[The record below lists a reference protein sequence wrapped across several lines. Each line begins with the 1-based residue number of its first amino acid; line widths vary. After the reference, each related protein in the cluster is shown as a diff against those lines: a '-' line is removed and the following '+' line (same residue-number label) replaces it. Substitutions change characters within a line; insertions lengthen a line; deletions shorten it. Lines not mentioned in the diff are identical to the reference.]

1 MSFRKIIK
9 TGFVL
14 IIGAV
19 SACSFAQSSAVKQ
32 SEKKIGQGNW
42 TAARQ
47 SLIKSLRKDAFNPEI
62 EVALAKWFLNPHNPS
77 QQIDTAYK
85 YSQLALTHYRQLPIK
100 QKEKLKRDIIDSTS
114 IVLLRMKIDSTA
126 FDRARKVN
134 TEKSYIDFLD
144 KFQFSTDQ
152 PKAIELRDEVAFLEA
167 LRQNSYG
174 AFESYIQRY
183 PQSHRAREAKA
194 RYEKLLFESRTRDHK
209 LKSYEAFVKEF
220 PGSPFR
226 AQAEKNIF
234 EVRTSDGSIS
244 SFVKFINEHQD
255 NYFTNAARNILFH
268 IARESEEKFPDGL
281 LTDSLKHV
289 IELDRKLWAPIYKNG
304 KYGFIDTEGVEVLPL
319 QFESIAENYK
329 CGSVNE
335 DILMTN
341 AGLVSR
347 SGRILSKVKS
357 FKDLGYG
364 FMKVADG
371 NCFFVMH
378 KSGRVISECIEDAS
392 VLEGR
397 FLRIIKNKL
406 AGLLSLNGRVL
417 LKPQWHS
424 IEMMENIVVL
434 DLNGKKNLVTPAQL
448 SSMADGNPMPENLV
462 FDEVKAI
469 GKDRVLVSNGSL
481 EGIINSKLELIIP
494 LKIQSLS
501 QTPFGLVRK
510 INDQFIF
517 SDLPELKEEPWD
529 NYSVHRQWLRL
540 KNSSGETLFDSYR
553 KKVVE
558 TNPDSLWFENGL
570 AFVQRNDSIRI
581 HVNSS
586 AQVEVPRDSKMVFI
600 KSPDSIRYFF
610 VSLKNRKTIFN
621 IESGIK
627 MFTTD
632 YDQIE
637 SLDAR
642 NFIVFKKN
650 KKGIVDLKGKTVLP
664 VEYDALI
671 LSQSHLSL
679 YKDKKFGLYN
689 LYTKQLI
696 KPTFEKNLQL
706 LDSAILIAFQN
717 GHYGLIDW
725 SGKTISGFEYDEI
738 QPWAKGVIWAKKD
751 FEWSL
756 IDFHQ
761 QRKILSHI
769 RNFAVIKNTAAEKLA
784 IIKQDNG
791 YGVLSSRNGV
801 IIAASFSFLMNLG
814 SEEEPIYF
822 TSKEVEEA
830 NIVVVIYYDRNGKLL
845 RKQVYEDEEYA
856 RIVCPQE

>member
-1 MSFRKIIK
+1 MSFHKIIK

-14 IIGAV
+14 TIGVV
-19 SACSFAQSSAVKQ
+19 STCSFAQSSAVKQ
-32 SEKKIGQGNW
+32 AEKKIGQGNW

-62 EVALAKWFLNPHNPS
+62 EVALAKWFLNPHNLN

-85 YSQLALTHYRQLPIK
+85 YSLLALGHYRQLSFK
-100 QKEKLKRDIIDSTS
+100 QKEKLKRDLVDSTS
-114 IVLLRMKIDSTA
+114 IVLLRMKIDSAA
-126 FDRARKVN
+126 FDRAKKVN

-144 KFQFSTDQ
+144 KFRFSTEQ

-167 LRQNSYG
+167 LKQNSYR

-183 PQSHRAREAKA
+183 PQSHRASEAKT
-194 RYEKLLFESRTRDHK
+194 RYEKLLFESLTRDHK
-209 LKSYEAFVKEF
+209 LKSYEGFVKEF
-220 PGSPFR
+220 PKSPFR
-226 AQAEKNIF
+226 KEAEKNIF
-234 EVRTSDGSIS
+234 EVLTSDGSIS
-244 SFVKFINEHQD
+244 SFVKFIREHPS
-255 NYFTNAARNILFH
+255 NSFANAARNILFH
-268 IARESEEKFPDGL
+268 ITRESEEKFPEGM
-281 LTDSLKHV
+281 LTDSLKNV
-289 IELDRKLWAPIYKNG
+289 LDLDRKLWAPVYKNG

-329 CGSVNE
+329 CGGVSE

-347 SGRILSKVKS
+347 SGRILSKAKS

-364 FMKVADG
+364 FMKLADG

-392 VLEGR
+392 ILEGR
-397 FLRIIKNKL
+397 FLRITKNKL
-406 AGLLSLNGRVL
+406 VGLLSLNGRVL

-424 IEMMENIVVL
+424 IEMMENVIVL
-434 DLNGKKNLVTPAQL
+434 DRYGKKNLITATQL
-448 SSMADGNPMPENLV
+448 SSVADENPLPENLV
-462 FDEVKAI
+462 FDEVKAV

-481 EGIINSKLELIIP
+481 EGIINSTLELIVP
-494 LKIQSLS
+494 LQMQSLS
-501 QTPFGLVRK
+501 QTSFGLVRK

-517 SDLPELKEEPWD
+517 SDLPQLKEERWD

-540 KNSSGETLFDSYR
+540 KNSSSEKLFDTYV
-553 KKVVE
+553 KKVIE

-570 AFVQRNDSIRI
+570 AFAQRDDSIRI

-586 AQVEVPRDSKMVFI
+586 TRIEVPKDSKMFFI

-610 VSLKNRKTIFN
+610 VLQKNKKTIFN
-621 IESGIK
+621 IESGHK
-627 MFTTD
+627 MFTAD
-632 YDQIE
+632 YDHIE
-637 SLDAR
+637 TLDAR

-650 KKGIVDLKGKTVLP
+650 KKGIVDLKGKVVLP
-664 VEYDALI
+664 IEYDVLI
-671 LSQSHLSL
+671 LSQGHLSL

-689 LYTKQLI
+689 LSTKQLI

-706 LDSAILIAFQN
+706 LDSATLIAFQN

-725 SGKTISGFEYDEI
+725 SGKAISGFDYDEI
-738 QPWAKGVIWAKKD
+738 QPWAKGIVRAKTD

-756 IDFHQ
+756 IDFNQ
-761 QRKILSHI
+761 ERKTLTH
-769 RNFAVIKNTAAEKLA
+769 IKNFEMIKNATAEKIA
-784 IIKQDNG
+784 IIKQDNL
-791 YGVLSSRNGV
+791 YGVVSSKSGV
-801 IIAASFSFLMNLG
+801 IIPASFSFLMNLG

-830 NIVVVIYYDRNGKLL
+830 GIVVVIYYDSKGKLL